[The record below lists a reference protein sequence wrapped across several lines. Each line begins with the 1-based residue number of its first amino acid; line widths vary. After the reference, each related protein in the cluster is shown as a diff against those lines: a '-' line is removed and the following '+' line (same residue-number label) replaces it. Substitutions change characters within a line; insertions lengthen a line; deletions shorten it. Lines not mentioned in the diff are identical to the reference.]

1 MNPFYKSKKFL
12 YALATF
18 LAALVIAAL
27 PMVVSL
33 DDDTAAMLEE
43 MLPLVFAMGALLI
56 AGHTITDVMAVWRE
70 GVPPKDLRRAAHDLI
85 DALPLA
91 EQGQGDVELT
101 DRATPGARVGGD
113 DATERGGR

>member
-43 MLPLVFAMGALLI
+43 MLPLIFVMGALLI
-56 AGHTITDVMAVWRE
+56 AGHTVTDVMAVWRD
-70 GVPPKDLRRAAHDLI
+70 GVPPKGLRQAAHDLI

-91 EQGQGDVELT
+91 EQGPGDVKLT
-101 DRATPGARVGGD
+101 GGATPGVRVGGN
-113 DATERGGR
+113 DAERGGR